1 MLDLNTSLSKD
12 SQHFLGNLRLYLIAN
27 GKNTDEIEEI
37 MEELEV
43 HLTEAESNDKS
54 VEHIVG
60 SSPKEYMEQISA
72 EMPVDFMGSLKYIVM
87 ILFGAASYLIMDKA
101 LNGGIEFSFLE
112 LIGYP
117 LAGLLSIAVYMISF
131 RYMASHTISM
141 VRQSV
146 LLSTLGIISIALFAS
161 VMILSGTHGTPFV
174 KLENTGNVVAVIAAI
189 SILIILSIWS
199 RTWISIIIPILL
211 FGPTLI
217 MDNTHYQESV
227 KVVLSSLITMLGILL
242 YCGITLKKLKNVQS

>member
-1 MLDLNTSLSKD
+1 MLDVNTPLSKD
-12 SQHFLGNLRLYLIAN
+12 SRNFLENLRLYLIAN

-37 MEELEV
+37 VEELGV
-43 HLTEAESNDKS
+43 HLLEAEGNDKS

-72 EMPVDFMGSLKYIVM
+72 EMPVDVKGSLKYLVM
-87 ILFGAASYLIMDKA
+87 ILFGAASYLVMDKA

-117 LAGLLSIAVYMISF
+117 LAGLLSIVVYLISF
-131 RYMASHTISM
+131 RYLASHTLSM

-146 LLSTLGIISIALFAS
+146 LLFTLGIISIALFAS
-161 VMILSGTHGTPFV
+161 VIILSGIYGTPFV

-189 SILIILSIWS
+189 SIFIFLSIWS
-199 RTWISIIIPILL
+199 KTWIPIIIPLLL
-211 FGPTLI
+211 FGPSLL
-217 MDNTHYQESV
+217 MDNTDYQESV
-227 KVVLSSLITMLGILL
+227 KLVLSSLITMLGILL
-242 YCGITLKKLKNVQS
+242 YCGITLKKSKSV